1 MMDPRFIDLEIVSD
15 EKEFIAEL
23 YRIEMG
29 YDASYV
35 GAVTDEEVSAVF
47 DEIDF

>member
-29 YDASYV
+29 YDATDV
-35 GAVTDEEVSAVF
+35 GTVTDEEVKETF
-47 DEIDF
+47 EMIDF